1 MAKKNIPVPQKKSR
15 TWQYL
20 LVTLVII
27 THAIEEAIALGSKIL
42 LLDSSPRVFEN
53 PHAGEMEHRNSREYR
68 ELYVLLREEMRS
80 EK

>member
-1 MAKKNIPVPQKKSR
+1 
-15 TWQYL
+15 L
-20 LVTLVII
+20 TLVIV

-53 PHAGEMEHRNSREYR
+53 PQVGQENHRNSREYR
-68 ELYVLLREEMRS
+68 ELCDLLWKEMRN